1 MEKSQK
7 NINIR
12 KTVEHS
18 IAGGKD
24 FHFYVDELA
33 PDNTMP
39 TYKGE
44 ADEKYVYKEMDDEF
58 FDFLERKSNENGIFI
73 RLVFSKT
80 IRKDGST
87 LHELT
92 IADAL
97 EEFKA
102 DGQYDEGIP
111 EFVDYGIKVQNGEVT
126 FGASIN
132 NDDRQF
138 RFYEF
143 GSAEE
148 EFLSPDNPLNRRIV
162 EIMEGMVK

>member
-44 ADEKYVYKEMDDEF
+44 ADEKYAYKEMDDEF

-102 DGQYDEGIP
+102 DGQYD
-111 EFVDYGIKVQNGEVT
+111 
-126 FGASIN
+126 
-132 NDDRQF
+132 
-138 RFYEF
+138 
-143 GSAEE
+143 
-148 EFLSPDNPLNRRIV
+148 
-162 EIMEGMVK
+162 